1 MTTFP
6 AISVSS
12 RTYVPGNVPA
22 QMQTSLSGATVGFK
36 RGARR
41 VNQSLS
47 LSFSHLTQANMVLV
61 KDHYIA
67 RKGTFE
73 IFYLP
78 AEVWGDYT
86 TAPVGLEYAWRYLGP
101 PEIEDVSVN
110 RFNVSVELQTVSID
124 VTNSLVIDGENA
136 NPSVPSR
143 VYSMDAGNASA
154 TPARTYCIKP
164 GLAA

>member
-1 MTTFP
+1 MTAFP
-6 AISVSS
+6 TIPVTS

-22 QMQTSLSGATVGFK
+22 ELQASLSGAIVGFK

-41 VNQSLS
+41 VNQFLS
-47 LSFSHLTQANMVLV
+47 LSFSHLTQANMVLL

-67 RKGTFE
+67 QKGTFE

-78 AEVWGDYT
+78 TEIWGDYT
-86 TAPVGLEYAWRYLGP
+86 TAPVGLEYAWRYLKP
-101 PEIEDVSVN
+101 PEIQDVSFD

-124 VTNSLVIDGENA
+124 ATNLLTIGGQNA
-136 NPSVPSR
+136 NSGVIPA
-143 VYSMDAGNASA
+143 YNINAGNASA
-154 TPARTYCIKP
+154 TPARTYFIKP

>member
-6 AISVSS
+6 AIPVTS

-22 QMQTSLSGATVGFK
+22 EMQTSLSGVTVGFK

-41 VNQSLS
+41 VSQSLS
-47 LSFSHLTQANMVLV
+47 LSFSHLTQANMVLL

-78 AEVWGDYT
+78 SEVWGDYT

-101 PEIEDVSVN
+101 PEIQDISVD

-124 VTNSLVIDGENA
+124 ASNLIIDGENA
-136 NPSVPSR
+136 SPSVPLR
-143 VYSMDAGNASA
+143 TYSVDAGNASA